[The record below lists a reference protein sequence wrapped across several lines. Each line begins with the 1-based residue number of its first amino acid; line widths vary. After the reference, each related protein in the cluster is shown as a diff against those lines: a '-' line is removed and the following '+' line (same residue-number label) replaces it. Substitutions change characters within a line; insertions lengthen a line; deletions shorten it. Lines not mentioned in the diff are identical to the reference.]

1 MGSRLTVEDCRRFDI
16 AALFRSRVVRFDG
29 VTEGVW
35 HSLAWRTFLSDR
47 GSFLEI
53 SGRRWSLVPIRRKN
67 VLGVQWL
74 VLGRDG
80 RRYRH
85 LLVAPDGRVG
95 TRTEL
100 GARYRSQRLWTARKQ
115 RAWRRAKVIEKLD
128 GPTEFQWVME
138 HENYVPEKPRSQ
150 RWTTYRRLRKRLVTT
165 PREQPELSE
174 LPSRHRAVTLSHGVS
189 RVGSL
194 GTV

>member
-1 MGSRLTVEDCRRFDI
+1 MGSRLVVEDCTRFDI
-16 AALFRSRVVRFDG
+16 AALFRSRVLRFDG
-29 VTEGVW
+29 VSEGVRNGI
-35 HSLAWRTFLSDR
+35 AWRTFLSDR
-47 GSFLEI
+47 GSFIEI

-74 VLGRDG
+74 VQAKDG

-85 LLVAPDGRVG
+85 LLVSPDGRVG

-100 GARYRSQRLWTARKQ
+100 GARYRSQRLWTKKKQ

-128 GPTEFQWVME
+128 GPTDFKWVMA
-138 HENYVPEKPRSQ
+138 HENYVPAKPKRQ

-174 LPSRHRAVTLSHGVS
+174 LTRLFGQESGIRSR
-189 RVGSL
+189 
-194 GTV
+194 